1 MAEFGSD
8 EHVKSLSRRKLENL
22 FRYVFNSRNDLN
34 TIIKQQSQ
42 EIFDLRRKVANQAKQ
57 LKEVQAALERR
68 NQGEMKARW
77 QRTLD
82 AAKAENERLRSFAQ
96 RLYAYAMDEYPDG
109 TELNFADEAR
119 ELGVDGK
126 KTNETVPRCISE
138 IREETDQDA

>member
-1 MAEFGSD
+1 MAEFGS
-8 EHVKSLSRRKLENL
+8 EKHVKSLSRRELENL

-34 TIIKQQSQ
+34 TIITQQSG
-42 EIFDLRRKVANQAKQ
+42 EITELRRKVANQSRQ

-68 NQGEMKARW
+68 NQGEMKTRW

-82 AAKAENERLRSFAQ
+82 AAKAENAKLRSFAQ

-119 ELGVDGK
+119 ELGVDDK
-126 KTNETVPRCISE
+126 KMNEAVLRCISE
-138 IREETDQDA
+138 IRGEADQDA